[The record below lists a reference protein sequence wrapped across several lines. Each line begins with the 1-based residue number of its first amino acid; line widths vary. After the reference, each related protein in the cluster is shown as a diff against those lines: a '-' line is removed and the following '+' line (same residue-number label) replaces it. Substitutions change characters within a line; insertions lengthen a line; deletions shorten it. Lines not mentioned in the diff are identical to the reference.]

1 MKFEKIGNIA
11 EFLNGVAFKP
21 SEWQE
26 TGMKII
32 RIQNLTNP
40 YNQYN
45 RTKRKVDHK
54 YIVNCGDVLVSWSAT
69 IGVFIWHDEPAL
81 LNQHIFKVNFDNS
94 KVTKEYFILALKDTI
109 RDLSKFAH
117 GSTMKHVVKDDFDNH
132 KIPLPS
138 LNDQRYISNILTKAE
153 NLINQRKESIC
164 LLDEY
169 LKSTFLEMFGSDLI
183 REKKWKIIQ
192 FGEIITDLSDYHA
205 NGSYEILR
213 EHIVLKNELD
223 YALIVRTT
231 DLENKN
237 FIEGCNYI
245 DEAAYNFLKK
255 SKIYGGEIIINK
267 IGSAGNVYLM
277 PNLNKPVS
285 LGMNAF
291 LLRFKEQANNIF
303 IYYLLTSNF
312 GEKAIQK
319 HVKGAITKTITKDA
333 IRNIKIPFPPTELQN
348 KFAQIVEKTET
359 HKAQYQQSLQE
370 LEKLYGSLSQRAFK
384 GELSFKDEKLMMA
397 AEPDTFYP
405 VNTHP

>member
-1 MKFEKIGNIA
+1 
-11 EFLNGVAFKP
+11 
-21 SEWQE
+21 
-26 TGMKII
+26 
-32 RIQNLTNP
+32 
-40 YNQYN
+40 
-45 RTKRKVDHK
+45 
-54 YIVNCGDVLVSWSAT
+54 
-69 IGVFIWHDEPAL
+69 
-81 LNQHIFKVNFDNS
+81 
-94 KVTKEYFILALKDTI
+94 
-109 RDLSKFAH
+109 
-117 GSTMKHVVKDDFDNH
+117 
-132 KIPLPS
+132 
-138 LNDQRYISNILTKAE
+138 
-153 NLINQRKESIC
+153 LINQRKESIC

-285 LGMNAF
+285 LGMNAY

-319 HVKGAITKTITKDA
+319 HVKGAVTKTITKDA